1 MDKTEYTI
9 KLVRIWNSSSNR
21 QEAHDRMRETVD
33 AELTYK
39 AMMRRIGYIRD
50 KRGIGLRDLP
60 RAEGTNWDEVAKAAQ
75 Y

>member
-21 QEAHDRMRETVD
+21 QEAHERIRETLD
-33 AELTYK
+33 TELTYK
-39 AMMRRIGYIRD
+39 AMMNKIGYIRHQ
-50 KRGIGLRDLP
+50 RGINLRELR
-60 RAEGTNWDEVAKAAQ
+60 RAEGTNWDAVAEAAQ